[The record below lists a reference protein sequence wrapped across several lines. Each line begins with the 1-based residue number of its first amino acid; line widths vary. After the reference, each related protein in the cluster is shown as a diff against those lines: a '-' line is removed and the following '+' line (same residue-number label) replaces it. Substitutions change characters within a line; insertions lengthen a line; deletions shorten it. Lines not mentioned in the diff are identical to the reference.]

1 MLFHLYANHAAQCFY
16 FLLCFVFYPNVAC
29 FQAVICHVF
38 PCLIRFRFPLFFAQW
53 FTSIVEMLMSH
64 LFQDCARKSWTH
76 VSQPDYMPRRVWP
89 SGRSLYLE
97 IFPKPR
103 VAGRDLITLQTTFKN
118 QSAGY
123 QIFAHTPGLASV
135 CAASNTQRSSLAANQ
150 KQRAVWIYPEWE
162 PNTLLASK
170 ISSLYPAA

>member
-1 MLFHLYANHAAQCFY
+1 MFLFP
-16 FLLCFVFYPNVAC
+16 LLFCFYPNVAC
-29 FQAVICHVF
+29 FQAVICHVS
-38 PCLIRFRFPLFFAQW
+38 PCLIRFRFPFFSAQW

-64 LFQDCARKSWTH
+64 LFQDSARKLWTH
-76 VSQPDYMPRRVWP
+76 VSQPDYTPRRVWP
-89 SGRSLYLE
+89 SGWSLYPE
-97 IFPKPR
+97 MFHKPR
-103 VAGRDLITLQTTFKN
+103 VAGRDLMTLQPSFKN
-118 QSAGY
+118 ESVGY

-170 ISSLYPAA
+170 IFSLYPAA

>member
-1 MLFHLYANHAAQCFY
+1 MQIMLLSVSISPFVLFFIQT
-16 FLLCFVFYPNVAC
+16 LLVSKLLSVTFSPS
-29 FQAVICHVF
+29 
-38 PCLIRFRFPLFFAQW
+38 LIWFRFPLFFAQW
-53 FTSIVEMLMSH
+53 FTSIIEMLMFH
-64 LFQDCARKSWTH
+64 LFQDSARKSWTH

-89 SGRSLYLE
+89 SGRSLYPE
-97 IFPKPR
+97 MFPKPR

-118 QSAGY
+118 
-123 QIFAHTPGLASV
+123 HTPGLAFV

-162 PNTLLASK
+162 PNALLASK